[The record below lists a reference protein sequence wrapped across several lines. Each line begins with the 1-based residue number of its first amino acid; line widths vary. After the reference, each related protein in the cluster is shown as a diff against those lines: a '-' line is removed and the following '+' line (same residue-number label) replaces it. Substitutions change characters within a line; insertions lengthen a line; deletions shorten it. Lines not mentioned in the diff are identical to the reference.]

1 MDHRACANSKVRKHY
16 MKPAWT
22 TDEGIIGVWRG
33 EYLTRWQFM
42 DTFERESLKFWCYYG
57 KMFND
62 HYFKQSVASKIR
74 QRDRVLRNRYPLK
87 HSYHYIKNG
96 CCRNIICIYDLHLPD
111 LLNPSRKPLYTI
123 IRETQ
128 YGYKLPQYGNL
139 VDLENQQKI
148 WL

>member
-74 QRDRVLRNRYPLK
+74 QRERVLRGRYRIETRHRRNK
-87 HSYHYIKNG
+87 HQFRG
-96 CCRNIICIYDLHLPD
+96 
-111 LLNPSRKPLYTI
+111 NPSCEFCFLWDKIWRITRQFTTI
-123 IRETQ
+123 WFLDL
-128 YGYKLPQYGNL
+128 YGYRIPQQKF
-139 VDLENQQKI
+139 VEKI